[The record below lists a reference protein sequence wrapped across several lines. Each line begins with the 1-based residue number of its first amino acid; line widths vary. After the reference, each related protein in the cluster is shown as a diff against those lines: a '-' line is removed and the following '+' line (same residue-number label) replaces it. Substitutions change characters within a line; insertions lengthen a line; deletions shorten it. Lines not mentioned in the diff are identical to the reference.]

1 MLQHLHIWITRRQSG
16 GGGRLACCGI
26 QESRRRSFQRL
37 AIRARR
43 RRRRSAKWAKEEMKL
58 PFQDCIFFHF
68 CVHTD
73 RGAAGLPPPPAAAT
87 AAAAAAFACC
97 TTAAAAA
104 AAAAT
109 PPPPPSEPPPP
120 PPPGLGTDWPKP
132 NAPGVKRKSTFRSI
146 RIQDVPSSP
155 GAEMGDPSAGEV
167 ESLTWWP
174 PPPPPFEADV
184 GTALA
189 PLCGGAR
196 EFPLPPP
203 PPRPEL
209 PGKIPNWARSFR

>member
-1 MLQHLHIWITRRQSG
+1 MLKNLHIWITRRQSG
-16 GGGRLACCGI
+16 GGGRLARCGS

-58 PFQDCIFFHF
+58 PFQDCVFFQF

-73 RGAAGLPPPPAAAT
+73 RGAAGLPPPPAAA
-87 AAAAAAFACC
+87 
-97 TTAAAAA
+97 
-104 AAAAT
+104 AT
-109 PPPPPSEPPPP
+109 PPPPPTSEPP
-120 PPPGLGTDWPKP
+120 PPPGLGTDWPNP

-146 RIQDVPSSP
+146 RIQDAPSSP

-174 PPPPPFEADV
+174 PPPPPPFEADA

-203 PPRPEL
+203 PPPRPEL

>member
-1 MLQHLHIWITRRQSG
+1 MRGKQRQLQNKREKYFEANAKLHTQNKPGGKIMLQNLHIWITRRQSG
-16 GGGRLACCGI
+16 GGGRLARCGS

-109 PPPPPSEPPPP
+109 PPPPPTSEPP

-132 NAPGVKRKSTFRSI
+132 NAPGEKKKIYLSI
-146 RIQDVPSSP
+146 Y
-155 GAEMGDPSAGEV
+155 
-167 ESLTWWP
+167 
-174 PPPPPFEADV
+174 
-184 GTALA
+184 
-189 PLCGGAR
+189 
-196 EFPLPPP
+196 
-203 PPRPEL
+203 
-209 PGKIPNWARSFR
+209 